1 MKRLVAM
8 VVAAGAALA
17 AEAMPTKAELQKAQA
32 MVSDVTA
39 SDVSALRKKEKT
51 PADVAARHM
60 ELAGQAGN
68 EAEKYLLLQA
78 AFKLYAKAGDYE
90 GAANALGTMNR
101 EISDMA
107 PEVIVEIYNN
117 AIFSS
122 MKEKAPKLFAIKES
136 ARRQVFYRKQL
147 AKAEVAVKANPK
159 DLAAQK
165 KLGECHAELG
175 DWPKALDAFALA
187 GGNLAKTA
195 VAEKDGSASPQVSG
209 DFWWDY
215 ENGDEMSTYKL
226 HAAELYRTALTDE
239 SFKGLAR
246 TRTEQRIKEADK
258 VAADLAWSGTYS
270 APSSPLPLG
279 SSRPAPM
286 TFGLAKD
293 VKLEMMGCPA
303 GEFDLQARG
312 RCKIQ
317 RPFWLGKVAVTVA
330 QWTKVVDGQD
340 MVEEDVKRD
349 FPKGSTSVAERNA
362 FMEKLNQKFAAKCPR
377 GYVFRLPTEA
387 ELMYAMTCG
396 GQIKEQAFAAFG
408 PSEEDKR
415 RYVAELCAKPSV
427 SEADKK
433 WLKKVTRTKVGLSK
447 PNDWGFQDVVGNGEH
462 IVSDRSTDDGNAW
475 NQTFRVCLGPDL
487 VVEKPATSNGR
498 AENSSRPSPSD
509 SSVPS
514 STSRLAPMTF
524 DLAKGVK
531 LEMLGCP
538 AGMFKMSNAPGGPN
552 GDGTHE
558 VKLTRTYWIASSCV
572 TRAMYKAFE
581 ADYDKDEKTEGEKK
595 PGDLVTGC
603 ARAEA
608 FARWLNKRFQSKLPR
623 GYVFR
628 LPSEAEW
635 EYAMNMGIVARHW
648 DFEGTLDTV
657 RAVSG
662 KANAWKFDVSVMDYA
677 ATESDPVRVYSQ
689 NPAWVCRQDAKKRC
703 LLRLDGQGCFRMV
716 VGPDLIAEKKA
727 KK

>member
-8 VVAAGAALA
+8 AVAAGAALA

-32 MVSDVTA
+32 MVNDVTA
-39 SDVSALRKKEKT
+39 ADVAALRKKEKA

-90 GAANALGTMNR
+90 GAATALGTMNR

-147 AKAEVAVKANPK
+147 AKAEAAVKANPK
-159 DLAAQK
+159 DAAAQK

-175 DWPKALDAFALA
+175 DWPKALEAFALA

-195 VAEKDGSASPQVSG
+195 VAEKNGSAAPQVSG

-215 ENGDEMSTYKL
+215 EKGDEMSTYKL

-258 VAADLAWSGTYS
+258 VAVDLAWSGTCSVSS
-270 APSSPLPLG
+270 APSTLAPSG
-279 SSRPAPM
+279 SSCPAPM
-286 TFGLAKD
+286 TFSLAKD
-293 VKLEMMGCPA
+293 
-303 GEFDLQARG
+303 
-312 RCKIQ
+312 
-317 RPFWLGKVAVTVA
+317 
-330 QWTKVVDGQD
+330 
-340 MVEEDVKRD
+340 
-349 FPKGSTSVAERNA
+349 
-362 FMEKLNQKFAAKCPR
+362 
-377 GYVFRLPTEA
+377 
-387 ELMYAMTCG
+387 
-396 GQIKEQAFAAFG
+396 
-408 PSEEDKR
+408 
-415 RYVAELCAKPSV
+415 
-427 SEADKK
+427 
-433 WLKKVTRTKVGLSK
+433 
-447 PNDWGFQDVVGNGEH
+447 
-462 IVSDRSTDDGNAW
+462 
-475 NQTFRVCLGPDL
+475 
-487 VVEKPATSNGR
+487 
-498 AENSSRPSPSD
+498 
-509 SSVPS
+509 
-514 STSRLAPMTF
+514 
-524 DLAKGVK
+524 VK

-581 ADYDKDEKTEGEKK
+581 ADYDKDEKTEGEKR

-608 FARWLNKRFQSKLPR
+608 FASWLNKRFLSKLPR